1 MFTFSHEDGCRIRG
15 TCPGGWDTPPEP
27 RPENRKDVSMRN
39 MLSVRLLFGAIA
51 ACLALSGC
59 ASTAP
64 QLAPAQFVAKQE
76 GPGEEYVIG
85 PLDELTINVWR
96 NPELS
101 AKVQVRPDGRITTPL
116 VSDMPAVGKTPS
128 MLAEDIRLQL
138 SQYVNDPLV
147 SVIVNKFSGT
157 FSQQIR
163 IIGATE
169 KPASLPYRANMTV
182 LDAMIAV
189 GGMSEFANGNHAK
202 LIRFD
207 KSTGKQKEFRL
218 RLSDLL
224 KKGDSTANVLLKP
237 GDVIIIPESMF

>member
-1 MFTFSHEDGCRIRG
+1 
-15 TCPGGWDTPPEP
+15 
-27 RPENRKDVSMRN
+27 MRTN
-39 MLSVRLLFGAIA
+39 MISRLFVFGIA
-51 ACLALSGC
+51 AVSLALTGC
-59 ASTAP
+59 AGSSGP
-64 QLAPAQFVAKQE
+64 KLPPAQFVAMQE

-85 PLDELTINVWR
+85 PLDELTIDVWR
-96 NPELS
+96 NPELG

-128 MLAEDIRLQL
+128 MLSEDIRLQL
-138 SQYVNDPLV
+138 SQYIDNPLV
-147 SVIVNKFSGT
+147 SVIVDKFYGT

-189 GGMSEFANGNHAK
+189 GGLSEFAAGNSAK
-202 LIRFD
+202 LTRFD
-207 KSTGKQKEFRL
+207 KKTGKQKEYAL

-224 KKGDSTANVLLKP
+224 KKGDTKANVLLQP